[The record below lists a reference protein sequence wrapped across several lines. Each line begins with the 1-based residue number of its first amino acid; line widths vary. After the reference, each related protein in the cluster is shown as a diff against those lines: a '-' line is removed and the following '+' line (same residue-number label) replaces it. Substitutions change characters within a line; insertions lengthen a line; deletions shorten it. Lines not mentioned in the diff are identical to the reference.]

1 MSQEADIAVLKEKAE
16 QQEKEMRDMRTQHEK
31 MFAKVDELHEL
42 LTRYKGFI
50 GGAIFL
56 WSCIWTAVLTGV
68 GLWFKFFRH

>member
-16 QQEKEMRDMRTQHEK
+16 QQEEEMREMRFQHKEMLEK
-31 MFAKVDELHEL
+31 VAELHDL

-56 WSCIWTAVLTGV
+56 WSCIWTALLTALGV
-68 GLWFKFFRH
+68 WFKFFRH